1 MFCYQCQE
9 TANCTGCTITGV
21 CGKNPQVAAAQDLL
35 VYVTKG
41 YCEVTTKLRKEG
53 TNISDAENRMVVMNL
68 FMTITNANFDKEA
81 IENRIHDTLHVKKE
95 LLKKVRDTS
104 GLTEAALWDGSGD
117 WEAIARKVGVLSN
130 PDEDIRS
137 LQQLITYGIKGLC
150 AYTKHANALM
160 HTDPKLDAFIQE
172 ALAKTLDKQPD
183 GRGISGIDTKN
194 RRVRRKRNGHV
205 RCCQHRGLWKP

>member
-1 MFCYQCQE
+1 MENKMFCYQCQE
-9 TANCTGCTITGV
+9 TANCTGCTLTGV

-41 YCEVTTKLRKEG
+41 YCEVTTRLRKEG

-81 IENRIHDTLHVKKE
+81 IANRIHDTLHVKKE

-117 WEAIARKVGVLSN
+117 WEAIARKVGVLPTQMRISAAFSN
-130 PDEDIRS
+130 
-137 LQQLITYGIKGLC
+137 
-150 AYTKHANALM
+150 
-160 HTDPKLDAFIQE
+160 
-172 ALAKTLDKQPD
+172 
-183 GRGISGIDTKN
+183 
-194 RRVRRKRNGHV
+194 
-205 RCCQHRGLWKP
+205 